1 MKPQSTLFITLS
13 VCLLF
18 FSCSKKE
25 DPGIE
30 KANAKEIVQKLYRS
44 FESKDIGLMSTIMAH
59 DEDMVNFGTD
69 VTEHEVGWKE
79 WEKSHLAQ
87 FEAIDKAKLTSK
99 DLTVFLSKS
108 GDVAWF
114 SDITDWNLVIQND
127 SLDINNIRITGVL
140 EKRDAEWKIVQVH
153 ASVPQGQGE

>member
-1 MKPQSTLFITLS
+1 
-13 VCLLF
+13 
-18 FSCSKKE
+18 
-25 DPGIE
+25 
-30 KANAKEIVQKLYRS
+30 
-44 FESKDIGLMSTIMAH
+44 
-59 DEDMVNFGTD
+59 
-69 VTEHEVGWKE
+69 E